1 MNTPT
6 PTPGNRWKIAALPH
20 FEGNK
25 EGYDSQDDGSP
36 GWKKEPATK
45 MKGSISIPRKNTQGM
60 DIPSI
65 SIKVYFIM
73 ITLGAIAAFDFSVP
87 RPIMLLGGA
96 LIFIPLFLKSL
107 QYPLPSLIAL
117 IVYVPYAK
125 EISGN
130 LGGAVTGLNFTTII
144 MLLCFLSA
152 SAVAKRGNPL
162 TVLPRERSF
171 RQLLVLFCA
180 LGAFSVLHTDI
191 VSSGFGPMSALIE
204 YKRWIEPFLIFF
216 IFSYLV
222 KTEEE
227 GRLLVTLIAMS
238 LAIIGLGTFEEHRI
252 NGMAHHLVR
261 LTGIAQQANQM
272 GAFYSN
278 YIPIMIAFLMLSGLG
293 LRRKAFLFLGFGGCL
308 LGLFMTES
316 RGDALAMVISLLFFF
331 LIRSRPL
338 FLGVVALLI
347 FALLNAQYLPGGLGT
362 RLQRTVVHQNL
373 NGLDQN
379 TTLDASA
386 RTRIAI
392 WTGAV
397 GIIESHPVFGVG
409 YNMFPNYIF
418 TYVPHNDETAHLN
431 LQKRDAHNAYLLI
444 GTEMGV
450 PTLLVFLYL
459 LFSMFRVSLYSFWIS
474 TDRFWKLVCLA
485 AAASVVSLIFTN
497 IFGSRFNSTV
507 VTGYLWALLAIILK
521 VPIWQINKMAE
532 AKP

>member
-1 MNTPT
+1 MNTAT
-6 PTPGNRWKIAALPH
+6 PTPGNRWKMAAKTLAV
-20 FEGNK
+20 GND
-25 EGYDSQDDGSP
+25 EEELSQNQEVPKWNKIPD
-36 GWKKEPATK
+36 TRL
-45 MKGSISIPRKNTQGM
+45 KGSLAIPRKNNPGM
-60 DIPSI
+60 GVPPIAL
-65 SIKVYFIM
+65 KVYLIA
-73 ITLGAIAAFDFSVP
+73 ILLGCIASFELSIP

-96 LIFIPLFLKSL
+96 LIFIPLMFKSL
-107 QYPLPSLIAL
+107 QFPMPALMAL
-117 IVYVPYAK
+117 ILYIPYAK

-130 LGGAVTGLNFTTII
+130 LGGAVTGLNFTTFI

-171 RQLLVLFCA
+171 RQLLLLFCA

-191 VSSGFGPMSALIE
+191 VSSGFGPLTALVE

-222 KTEEE
+222 RKEEE
-227 GRLLVTLIAMS
+227 GRILVTLIVMS

-261 LTGIAQQANQM
+261 LIGIAQQANQM

-278 YIPIMIAFLMLSGLG
+278 YLFIMIAFLMMNGLG
-293 LRRKAFLFLGFGGCL
+293 LRRRFFLFLGFSGCF

-316 RGDALAMVISLLFFF
+316 RGDALAMTIALLFFF
-331 LIRSRPL
+331 FIRSRTL
-338 FLGVVALLI
+338 FLGVILLI
-347 FALLNAQYLPGGLGT
+347 IFSALNVQYLPGGLGS

-373 NGLDQN
+373 NGLSQN
-379 TTLDASA
+379 TTFDASA

-392 WTGAV
+392 WTGA
-397 GIIESHPVFGVG
+397 IAMIEAHPIFGVG
-409 YNMFPNYIF
+409 YELFPNNIF
-418 TYVPHNDETAHLN
+418 RYVPHNKETDN
-431 LQKRDAHNAYLLI
+431 LAVKKRDAHNAYLLI
-444 GTEMGV
+444 GSEMGI

-459 LFSMFRVSLYSFWIS
+459 LFSMFRVSMYSFWVS

-485 AAASVVSLIFTN
+485 TACTVISLVFTN

-521 VPIWQINKMAE
+521 VPIWQINKIAE